1 MNFLI
6 CTWKNVKISYVIGS
20 QLFPALKQSDA
31 TADDD
36 WGDDSKHNDYDDD
49 ECDDADNNC
58 EYNENDV
65 LLQRNAHCKRR
76 RLGDKSGCADVWV
89 KGPPL
94 PFHVLHISKFSPCF
108 TYFKAT
114 IFFIF
119 SSARIFYI
127 SPQPAATSTAEK
139 IQVIYNP
146 KEGEF
151 YLRGCLWCSS
161 TQMLWKTPSHNAAL

>member
-1 MNFLI
+1 MLLLMMIN
-6 CTWKNVKISYVIGS
+6 C
-20 QLFPALKQSDA
+20 
-31 TADDD
+31 
-36 WGDDSKHNDYDDD
+36 GDDGKHNNYDDGDDDD

-108 TYFKAT
+108 TYFKAS

-127 SPQPAATSTAEK
+127 SPQPAAASTAEERK
-139 IQVIYNP
+139 S
-146 KEGEF
+146 
-151 YLRGCLWCSS
+151 R
-161 TQMLWKTPSHNAAL
+161 

>member
-1 MNFLI
+1 MLLLMMIN
-6 CTWKNVKISYVIGS
+6 C
-20 QLFPALKQSDA
+20 
-31 TADDD
+31 
-36 WGDDSKHNDYDDD
+36 GDDGKHNDYDD
-49 ECDDADNNC
+49 NC
-58 EYNENDV
+58 EDGENDV

-94 PFHVLHISKFSPCF
+94 PLHVLHISKFSPCF
-108 TYFKAT
+108 TYFKAS

-146 KEGEF
+146 RGVNFTCEF
-151 YLRGCLWCSS
+151 AFDAAQHRCYEKLLHTTRRCS
-161 TQMLWKTPSHNAAL
+161 

>member
-1 MNFLI
+1 MLLLMMIN
-6 CTWKNVKISYVIGS
+6 C
-20 QLFPALKQSDA
+20 
-31 TADDD
+31 
-36 WGDDSKHNDYDDD
+36 GDDGKHNDYDDGDDDD

-94 PFHVLHISKFSPCF
+94 PLHVLHISKFSPCF
-108 TYFKAT
+108 TYFKAS

-127 SPQPAATSTAEK
+127 SLEPPATSTAEK

-146 KEGEF
+146 
-151 YLRGCLWCSS
+151 RGVNFTCEVAFDAAQHRCYEKLLHTTRRCS
-161 TQMLWKTPSHNAAL
+161 